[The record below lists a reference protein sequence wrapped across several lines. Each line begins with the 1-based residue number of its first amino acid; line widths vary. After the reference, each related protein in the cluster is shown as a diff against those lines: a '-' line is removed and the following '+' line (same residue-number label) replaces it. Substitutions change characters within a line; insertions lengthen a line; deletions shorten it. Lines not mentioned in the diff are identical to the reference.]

1 MTPARI
7 VSLLPSATEIVAAL
21 GFESRLV
28 GRSHECDFPQG
39 VERLPVCTAPKID
52 VSGSSEE
59 IHRDIQ
65 RLLEQALSVYRVD
78 PARLRGL
85 SPTHVVT
92 QVQCEVCAVSLDD
105 VEDALADWSPP
116 KPRLIALSSRDLEDV
131 FGDIERVAEALDAAD
146 RGRTLVAEMR
156 RRMDA
161 VRKRASVGTSPRPR
175 VAAIEWLSPLMAAG
189 NWIPEMVAM
198 AGGENLFGETGMHS
212 PWLSWEELKASSPD
226 VMVLFPCGFSL
237 ERVRNEVGRLAALPG
252 WETLSAVE
260 AGRVYLAEG
269 NQYFNRPG
277 PRLVESLEALAQM
290 LHPDLFAGTLEG
302 IAWERLSAAGMR
314 SAGPSRGER
323 FEGAHE

>member
-7 VSLLPSATEIVAAL
+7 LSLLPSATEIVAAL

-28 GRSHECDFPQG
+28 GRSHECDFPPG

-52 VSGSSEE
+52 VSGRSDE

-78 PARLRGL
+78 AARLREL

-92 QVQCEVCAVSLDD
+92 QVQCEVCAVNLDD
-105 VEDALADWSPP
+105 VRVALADWSPP

-131 FGDIERVAEALDAAD
+131 FGDIERVAEALDAPE
-146 RGRTLVAEMR
+146 RGRTLVEEMR

-161 VRKRASVGTSPRPR
+161 VRKTASGTSSRPR

-189 NWIPEMVAM
+189 NWIPEMVTM

-212 PWLSWEELKASSPD
+212 PWLSWEELRASNPD

-237 ERVRNEVGRLAALPG
+237 ERVQAELGLLTALPG
-252 WETLSAVE
+252 WETLACVE
-260 AGRVYLAEG
+260 AGRVYLADG

-290 LHPDLFAGTLEG
+290 LHPELVAGSLEG
-302 IAWERLSAAGMR
+302 AAWERLSAAGTR
-314 SAGPSRGER
+314 SARSSLRERSQRGHR
-323 FEGAHE
+323 

>member
-21 GFESRLV
+21 GFQSRLV
-28 GRSHECDFPQG
+28 GRSHECDFPSG

-78 PARLRGL
+78 AARLRGL

-105 VEDALADWSPP
+105 VEDALADWSPL
-116 KPRLIALSSRDLEDV
+116 KPRLIALSSKDLEDV
-131 FGDIERVAEALDAAD
+131 FGDIERVAEALDAPE
-146 RGRTLVAEMR
+146 RGRTLVSQMR

-161 VRKRASVGTSPRPR
+161 VRKRAGGGRSSRPR

-189 NWIPEMVAM
+189 NWIPEMVAA
-198 AGGENLFGETGMHS
+198 AGGENLFGKTGVHS
-212 PWLSWEELKASSPD
+212 PWLSWEQLRASNPD
-226 VMVLFPCGFSL
+226 VMVLLPCGFSL
-237 ERVRNEVGRLAALPG
+237 DRVRDEAGRLAALPG

-260 AGRVYLAEG
+260 AGRVYLADG

-302 IAWERLSAAGMR
+302 IAWARLSAAGMR
-314 SAGPSRGER
+314 SAGPSRGEG
-323 FEGAHE
+323 FEGAHK

>member
-1 MTPARI
+1 MTRARI
-7 VSLLPSATEIVAAL
+7 LSLLPSATEIVAAL

-28 GRSHECDFPQG
+28 GRSHECDFPPG

-52 VSGSSEE
+52 VSGRSDE
-59 IHRDIQ
+59 IHHDIR

-78 PARLRGL
+78 AARLREL

-105 VEDALADWSPP
+105 VRVALADWSPP

-131 FGDIERVAEALDAAD
+131 FGDIERVAEALDAPE
-146 RGRTLVAEMR
+146 RGRTLVEEMR

-161 VRKRASVGTSPRPR
+161 VRKTASGTSSRPR

-198 AGGENLFGETGMHS
+198 AGGENLFGKTGMHS
-212 PWLSWEELKASSPD
+212 PWLSWEQLRASNPD

-237 ERVRNEVGRLAALPG
+237 ERVRAELGLLTALPG
-252 WETLSAVE
+252 WETLACVE
-260 AGRVYLAEG
+260 AGRVYLADG

-290 LHPDLFAGTLEG
+290 LHPELVAGSLEG
-302 IAWERLSAAGMR
+302 AAWERLSAAGTR
-314 SAGPSRGER
+314 SARSSLRERSQRGHR
-323 FEGAHE
+323 

>member
-21 GFESRLV
+21 GFQSRLV

-78 PARLRGL
+78 AARLRAL

-92 QVQCEVCAVSLDD
+92 QVQCEVCAVSLGE
-105 VEDALADWSPP
+105 VEGALADWSPP
-116 KPRLIALSSRDLEDV
+116 MPRLIALSSRDLEDV
-131 FGDIERVAEALDAAD
+131 FGDIERVAQALDAAD
-146 RGRTLVAEMR
+146 RGRMLVAEMR
-156 RRMDA
+156 RRMEA
-161 VRKRASVGTSPRPR
+161 VRKRASGTSPHPR

-198 AGGENLFGETGMHS
+198 AGGENLFGKTGMHS
-212 PWLSWEELKASSPD
+212 PWLSGEELRASNPD

-237 ERVRNEVGRLAALPG
+237 ERVRNEVGGLAALPG
-252 WETLSAVE
+252 WETLSAVG
-260 AGRVYLAEG
+260 AGRVYLADG

-290 LHPDLFAGTLEG
+290 LHPDLFGGTLEG
-302 IAWERLSAAGMR
+302 IAWERLSASGMR
-314 SAGPSRGER
+314 SAGPSPGER
-323 FEGAHE
+323 LEGAHE